1 MIDIINEWINYLSKT
16 KRYSPHTVIA
26 YSQDIYDFINFI
38 SRHLENEQV
47 PESLC
52 HLTPQDIRSWLAH
65 RHARNLSPKSTARA
79 LSCLR
84 SFANYCSKQHTI
96 DIDAL
101 SAIKSPRIK
110 KSLPR
115 PLSIDQTTQLLDEI
129 ELMSTDAW
137 IGQRNKSLFLL
148 LYGTGLRISEA
159 LSLKGDILI
168 NQGQVNVLGKGGK
181 SRIIPIL
188 DEITQHL
195 KDYAQLCPYPITAT
209 SPLFFGK
216 QGKTLTASVA
226 QKALRDYRRSVVLP
240 DSVTPHALRHTC
252 ASHLMNASS
261 DLRGIQELLGHASL
275 SSTQIY
281 TNLDQQKIIDTYKLA
296 HPRKKMTTN
305 NL

>member
-26 YSQDIYDFINFI
+26 YSQDIHDFSNFI
-38 SRHLENEQV
+38 SQHLDKTISMDDLAQL
-47 PESLC
+47 S
-52 HLTPQDIRSWLAH
+52 PQDIRSWLAH
-65 RHARNLSPKSTARA
+65 RHSQNFSSKSTARA

-84 SFANYCSKQHTI
+84 SFANYCSKQNNI

-101 SAIKSPRIK
+101 SAIKSPRLK

-137 IGQRNKSLFLL
+137 VGQRNKSLFLL

-159 LSLKGDILI
+159 LSLKGDILT
-168 NQGQVNVLGKGGK
+168 NQGQINALGKGGK

-195 KDYAQLCPYPITAT
+195 KNYAQLCPYPITAT

-216 QGKTLTASVA
+216 QGKILTASVA
-226 QKALRDYRRSVVLP
+226 QKALRDYRRSVGLP

-296 HPRKKMTTN
+296 HPRKKMGTN